1 MEIEEYQEIYKKYRA
16 KSFRSSALITYFA
29 NHYDLT
35 KVNKIIDVGC
45 GIGRSLPVLHK
56 MGLDAIGVEVS
67 EKSIEKAR
75 KNTGGTIVM
84 ASACDLSMFRDKE
97 FDIYLSADVFEH
109 LSPEDIDQS
118 ISEAMRITSQ
128 YILFRVHPVMD
139 KRKKYHLTIM
149 PLVEWEQKW
158 LDAGVTLLDRVDP
171 NGFIFKIGE

>member
-1 MEIEEYQEIYKKYRA
+1 MKIEEYQEIYRGYRA
-16 KSFRSSALITYFA
+16 KSFRSSALITHFA
-29 NHYDLT
+29 NNYDLK
-35 KVNKIIDVGC
+35 KVHRIIDVGC
-45 GIGRSLPVLHK
+45 GIGRSLPVLREI
-56 MGLDAIGVEVS
+56 GLDAVGVEVS

-128 YILFRVHPVMD
+128 YILFRVHPVIN
-139 KRKKYHLTIM
+139 HPTH
-149 PLVEWEQKW
+149 EGW
-158 LDAGVTLLDRVDP
+158 GLL
-171 NGFIFKIGE
+171 NL